1 MSGLELRAIILSKI
15 KIVTDSS
22 VQLTPEEIKELN
34 ITVVP
39 LSITI
44 DGKTYVDGVDITRSD
59 FIAKMDE
66 GKELPKTSQ
75 PPIGKFVDVFKK
87 LTEDGSEVLGIF
99 LAKSLS
105 GTIDAAKQAATM
117 VSNAK
122 ITCYDSGYTDRAEGY
137 EVLLAARDAVA
148 GKNIEEILAHL
159 KQVESNMYLEMMI
172 PDLTNIAKGGR
183 LGSLASRV
191 INMLNIRIF
200 LQMKS
205 GKILVPKK
213 GRGKKFT
220 KKFDDMIV
228 DQLRQLGDKVTQV
241 GISYVDTRD
250 EMEELAQRFK
260 EVNPNLKILIRE
272 TSPIIITHSG
282 HGAYAVMFY
291 TE

>member
-1 MSGLELRAIILSKI
+1 MSKI
-15 KIVTDSS
+15 KIMTDSS
-22 VQLTPEEIKELN
+22 VQLTTEEIKKYD

-39 LSITI
+39 LSVTI
-44 DGKTYVDGVDITRSD
+44 DGKTYIDGIDITRRD
-59 FIAKMDE
+59 FIEKMDD

-75 PPIGKFVDVFKK
+75 PPIGRFVDTIKK
-87 LTEDGSEVLGIF
+87 LTADGSEVIGIF

-105 GTIDAAKQAATM
+105 GTIDAAKQAAEL
-117 VSNAK
+117 VPDVK
-122 ITCYDSGYTDRAEGY
+122 VTCYDSGYTDRSEGY
-137 EVLLAARDAVA
+137 EVLAAAKDAAA
-148 GKNIEEILAHL
+148 GKSTEEILAHL
-159 KQVESNMYLEMMI
+159 QQIEKNMYLEMMI
-172 PDLTNIAKGGR
+172 PDLKNIVKGGR
-183 LGSLASRV
+183 LGSLAGKVVS
-191 INMLNIRIF
+191 MLNIRIF

-220 KKFDDMIV
+220 NKFNDMLV
-228 DQLRQLGDKVTQV
+228 DQLKDLGDKVKQV

-250 EMEELAQRFK
+250 DMEELARRFK
-260 EVNPNLKILIRE
+260 EVNPNLDILIQE